1 MTRVTM
7 KQTQILD
14 PMFREGVTMSN
25 QFFSKDPAKAIIE
38 IKEHTYERLEIM
50 RSIIKGAAKDEYG
63 YIDEFDIA
71 VGSEI
76 RFLEDLLD
84 KIERSL

>member
-1 MTRVTM
+1 MARVTI

-38 IKEHTYERLEIM
+38 IKERLYERLGVL
-50 RSIIKGAAKDEYG
+50 RQCIKGAYKDEYG
-63 YIDEFDIA
+63 YVEEYDRA
-71 VGSEI
+71 MASEI
-76 RFLEDLLD
+76 QNIEELLND
-84 KIERSL
+84 IERSL